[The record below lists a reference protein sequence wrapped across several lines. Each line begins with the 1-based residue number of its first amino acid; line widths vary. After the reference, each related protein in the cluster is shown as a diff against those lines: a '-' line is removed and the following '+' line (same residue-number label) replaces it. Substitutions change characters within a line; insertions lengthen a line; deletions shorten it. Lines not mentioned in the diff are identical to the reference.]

1 MQIVGE
7 RGLNALLPDTD
18 KLKQTDLVFTQS
30 LISGTIISQSSERK
44 KAFLTHS
51 TQFPNNFKQVSQR
64 LTPVN

>member
-30 LISGTIISQSSERK
+30 LISGTIISQTERK

-51 TQFPNNFKQVSQR
+51 TQFSNNFKQVSQR

>member
-30 LISGTIISQSSERK
+30 LISGTIISQSSKRE

-51 TQFPNNFKQVSQR
+51 TQFSNNFKQVSQR

>member
-30 LISGTIISQSSERK
+30 LISGTIISQTEKSL
-44 KAFLTHS
+44 FNTFDL
-51 TQFPNNFKQVSQR
+51 VSQ
-64 LTPVN
+64 

>member
-44 KAFLTHS
+44 KAF
-51 TQFPNNFKQVSQR
+51 
-64 LTPVN
+64 